1 MYNDIFNHK
10 LFVPGIRW
18 ITPVYVTLKIQPVA
32 LETKRSLMNTAAMI
46 SQNSLESVNM
56 KECMVIKFL
65 FFFFITFNAMY
76 LGLIFSNLK
85 PIKNEIECFLIFRG
99 MSKSYF
105 VTILL
110 PIIKVAI

>member
-46 SQNSLESVNM
+46 SQNSLESD
-56 KECMVIKFL
+56 KS
-65 FFFFITFNAMY
+65 MY
-76 LGLIFSNLK
+76 GQVDSEISNVPLKGSSHLDLIYG
-85 PIKNEIECFLIFRG
+85 R
-99 MSKSYF
+99 M
-105 VTILL
+105 
-110 PIIKVAI
+110 